1 MKNKRNIFLVLFAV
15 ILLLLLLLFLKSK
28 NNNIEKQLLN
38 NNFIGSKDEFGY
50 VEKNLYTKD
59 IGDTNIITFYD
70 NIEKNINSKHSSISI
85 DINSSIISGKYI
97 EYKDNFTYYF
107 LPIYSDGKYS
117 FTYEVISNG
126 NSIFFEGKK
135 NNGEFFCDTEEN
147 ISDENKTYICNN
159 VENMLN
165 TFEYDINREIF
176 EKNILHNPSKIKSH
190 SKFKIFSFIILIII
204 STITYMLY
212 KKGNNNRI

>member
-59 IGDTNIITFYD
+59 IGDITIINFYD
-70 NIEKNINSKHSSISI
+70 NIKKNINSKYSSISI
-85 DINSSIISGKYI
+85 NINSFTISGKYI

-107 LPIYSDGKYS
+107 LPIYSDGEYS

-135 NNGEFFCDTEEN
+135 NDNKFFCDTEDD

-176 EKNILHNPSKIKSH
+176 EKNIIHKSNSKKSYN
-190 SKFKIFSFIILIII
+190 KLKMISFIILIIM
-204 STITYMLY
+204 SVITYILY
-212 KKGNNNRI
+212 KKRESDI